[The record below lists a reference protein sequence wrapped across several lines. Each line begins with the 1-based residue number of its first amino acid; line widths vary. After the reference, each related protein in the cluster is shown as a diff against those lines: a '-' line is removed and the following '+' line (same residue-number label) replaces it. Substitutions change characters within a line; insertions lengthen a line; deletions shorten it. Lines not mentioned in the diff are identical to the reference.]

1 MTRRIM
7 TGGIAALATLLLAA
21 GTALG
26 GGWATI
32 TADTAAAGDQPRAGE
47 TDAFGF
53 TVLQHGETPAGWVSA
68 TLVVENAATG
78 KTIRAAA
85 TPKGA
90 DGHFV
95 ANVTFPEAGYWSWR
109 VEITDLLAESP
120 PRMLTVLTADGAV
133 PPLDP
138 TIALTMIERA
148 KSDMRNDVDATY
160 GDRVASLERALTV
173 VQSRASNLER
183 ENDGLSKQVAAAG
196 SGIGSPSD
204 GGVPIAATL
213 ALAVLGGAAA
223 GFVMAGLGRRSGRPE
238 HEISGTPE
246 YAPTTR

>member
-7 TGGIAALATLLLAA
+7 TGGVAALATLLLAA

-32 TADTAAAGDQPRAGE
+32 TADQDAAGDQPRAGE
-47 TDAFGF
+47 TDEFGF
-53 TVLQHGETPAGWVSA
+53 TVLQHGQTPAGWVNA
-68 TLVVENAATG
+68 TLVVENIATG

-85 TPKGA
+85 TPQGA

-95 ANVTFPEAGYWSWR
+95 ATITFPEAGYWSWR
-109 VEITDLLAESP
+109 VEITDLIPESP

-138 TIALTMIERA
+138 TIALAMIERA
-148 KSDMRNDVDATY
+148 KSDLRSEFEAAY
-160 GDRVASLERALTV
+160 GERVTSLESALNG

-183 ENDGLSKQVAAAG
+183 QRDALSERAAAAE
-196 SGIGSPSD
+196 SGAS
-204 GGVPIAATL
+204 GGVPIPATL
-213 ALAVLGGAAA
+213 AVAILGGALA
-223 GFVMAGLGRRSGRPE
+223 GFAMAGLGRQSGRSE
-238 HEISGTPE
+238 NSATTVPE
-246 YAPTTR
+246 YVPTAR